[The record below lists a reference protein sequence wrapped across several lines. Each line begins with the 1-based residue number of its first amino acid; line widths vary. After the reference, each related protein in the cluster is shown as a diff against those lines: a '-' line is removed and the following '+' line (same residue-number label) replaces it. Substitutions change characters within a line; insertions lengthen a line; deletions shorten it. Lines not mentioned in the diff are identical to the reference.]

1 MLVNMLQ
8 DECDKAVDFNFACL
22 LRSLNVIKIG
32 FTNCCYLFALET
44 ELSVIEVPKG
54 QLRLVSEL

>member
-1 MLVNMLQ
+1 MLW
-8 DECDKAVDFNFACL
+8 DECDKAVDFNFAYL
-22 LRSLNVIKIG
+22 LPSLNVTKIG

-54 QLRLVSEL
+54 Q

>member
-1 MLVNMLQ
+1 MIELSILT
-8 DECDKAVDFNFACL
+8 
-22 LRSLNVIKIG
+22 LRTYYEVLTL

-54 QLRLVSEL
+54 QLRFVSELRESNLQIRYNHS